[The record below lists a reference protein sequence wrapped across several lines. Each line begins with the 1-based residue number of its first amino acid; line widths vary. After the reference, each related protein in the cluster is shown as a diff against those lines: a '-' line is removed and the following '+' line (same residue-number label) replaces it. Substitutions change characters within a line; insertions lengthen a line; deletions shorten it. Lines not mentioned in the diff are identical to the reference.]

1 MVDNDDEIGKIRS
14 EKRKQNDEEINEEGI
29 GEGSK
34 GIYEGANDEGS
45 SSSAKK
51 IKTQELIGRKSRP
64 NRRFLALD
72 AYSKH
77 KLLVNEYLLTHPGST
92 ANFKRDTRN
101 DKTEYELLMEN
112 HQFLWDED
120 DQADTW
126 AKRLAKKYY
135 DKLFKEYCICDLS
148 RYKENKVAMRWRTEQ
163 ELVDG
168 KGQFICGDK
177 RCQEKDGLRS
187 WEVNFSYIEHDV
199 KKNALVKLRLCDDC
213 SYKLNYHHKKKEV
226 KKKKHKKHENE
237 SQETSSKDD
246 NQSNERPSNV
256 NNQRET
262 NDFDNY
268 LSDLFM

>member
-1 MVDNDDEIGKIRS
+1 MVDNDDEIEKIRN
-14 EKRKQNDEEINEEGI
+14 EKRKQNDGRNNDEGINEEG
-29 GEGSK
+29 SK
-34 GIYEGANDEGS
+34 GTYEDANDEG
-45 SSSAKK
+45 SSAKK
-51 IKTQELIGRKSRP
+51 IKTQKLIGQKSRP

-92 ANFKRDTRN
+92 AKLKRDTRN

-120 DQADTW
+120 DQVDTW

-148 RYKENKVAMRWRTEQ
+148 RYKENKVAMRWRTQQ
-163 ELVDG
+163 ELIDG

-187 WEVNFSYIEHDV
+187 WEVNFSYVEHDV

-226 KKKKHKKHENE
+226 KKKKHKKHKDG
-237 SQETSSKDD
+237 SQETSSNDD
-246 NQSNERPSNV
+246 NQSNEGPSHV
-256 NNQRET
+256 NDQRDT
-262 NDFDNY
+262 NDCDNY